1 MNWSKGP
8 KPKKEWGIWVSEAWS
23 GAIFKVLFTGPPRS
37 MCVKNIPKSI
47 LTSQVDVGAHLV
59 DNREAKRIIGYM
71 WVPSSIDKPW
81 PSYLVYSFLFGHF
94 KLVSHTWP
102 SQELL
107 KSWFTIS
114 SMCWLCYY
122 SSWPCQAS
130 LALQLAVDAPS
141 SHQLDLLREIMM
153 LTIVASWV
161 AVVLQASVLWK
172 VWGPGPITAP
182 HTTCQLIF

>member
-1 MNWSKGP
+1 MFSFN
-8 KPKKEWGIWVSEAWS
+8 
-23 GAIFKVLFTGPPRS
+23 T
-37 MCVKNIPKSI
+37 
-47 LTSQVDVGAHLV
+47 
-59 DNREAKRIIGYM
+59 
-71 WVPSSIDKPW
+71 KPW

-107 KSWFTIS
+107 KSWFTISSMCWLCYYSSWPCQASLALQLAVDKSWFTIS